1 MQTQILTFLKKEP
14 KAWATIGLILLVTMF
29 MLQQQGRLWICDCGQ
44 VYMWV
49 GDIWSS
55 DNSQH
60 IFDPYSFSH
69 VLHGVMSWAIL
80 MWLLPRLS
88 LSWQLVIT
96 TFVEASWEV
105 AENSAMII
113 NRYRESTLALGY
125 NGDTILNSIADI
137 FCCIVGFAIALRLGY
152 RRSLALFIVTELVMI
167 LWIKDSFLLN
177 VLMLIYPIQ
186 AIKMWQMGQ

>member
-1 MQTQILTFLKKEP
+1 
-14 KAWATIGLILLVTMF
+14 MF
-29 MLQQQGRLWICDCGQ
+29 MLQQQGRLWICDCGR
-44 VYMWV
+44 VYLWV

>member
-1 MQTQILTFLKKEP
+1 MTQFLTFLKKEP

-29 MLQQQGRLWICDCGQ
+29 RLQQQGRLWICDCGR
-44 VYMWV
+44 VYLWV

>member
-29 MLQQQGRLWICDCGQ
+29 MLQQQGRLWICGCGR
-44 VYMWV
+44 VYLWV

-55 DNSQH
+55 DNSQR